1 MKKLFKVSIIMLIVL
16 LTGCSKNLEQ
26 YDSKDISVASAFDGL
41 EVKAKEG
48 DVESVF
54 DGFDYKN
61 SDPKNLKTAFDSED
75 NIDVSEKEE
84 IKFPIIMVSSDL
96 LRLRMKADVKSQT
109 IKLLQPGEEVEV
121 LEKGLGDNW
130 RFSKVKSGDNIGYV
144 ATELLLE
151 PGTAEPPLE
160 NKADLEKDTK
170 INDPVVVEKEDK
182 QATENSNTIPKE
194 KNQNQ
199 NTTSEKIKQK
209 KNSQETSEDNRSE
222 NNNTPIPVSDPAPV
236 TDPKP
241 EVEVLDPLPSVKPA
255 VIFDP
260 DSYLSSEK
268 EDNSK
273 PESKPMPK
281 PESEPV
287 KPKPE
292 PVVKPKPDPIIED
305 ESESEEEP
313 RPRKQT
319 EPVKIP
325 EKENEDKKETNTD
338 PVT

>member
-16 LTGCSKNLEQ
+16 LTRCSKNLEQ
-26 YDSKDISVASAFDGL
+26 YDRKDISVASAFDGL

-61 SDPKNLKTAFDSED
+61 SDSKNLKTAFDSED

-151 PGTAEPPLE
+151 PWTAEPPLE

-182 QATENSNTIPKE
+182 QATENSNTIPKG

-305 ESESEEEP
+305 ESESEE
-313 RPRKQT
+313 
-319 EPVKIP
+319 
-325 EKENEDKKETNTD
+325 
-338 PVT
+338 